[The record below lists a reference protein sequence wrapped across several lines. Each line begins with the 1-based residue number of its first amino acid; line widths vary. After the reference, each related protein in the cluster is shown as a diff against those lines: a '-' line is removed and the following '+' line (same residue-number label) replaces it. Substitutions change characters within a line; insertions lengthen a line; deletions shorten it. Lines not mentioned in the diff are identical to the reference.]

1 MEQITDYIEKF
12 KADLPELFANV
23 LTSYQE
29 KINGDFADEY
39 NIPEHEYVQSHPLV
53 QLNPN
58 IYSLDSGLSFSD
70 YKENCFKELHKYK
83 SKITPLFTIG
93 QILPKNEYIIML
105 NVKID
110 KDILRYNYRD
120 GMNCTELQIKHFSIC
135 YISNYGRLINITLN
149 SQLGT
154 IDHYCNVILNGY
166 IINTSD
172 YYVNDNKLY
181 YKHNSQ
187 HIPNS
192 NLAPLTY
199 KFPKLFLDVMNAFR
213 NESTDDMQK
222 CCEKYNVLLR
232 KLNDKKVVRQL
243 ESVITE
249 KDKIIE
255 KMKKE
260 GKKLLEQNKILQDE
274 KTNMDT
280 DKKKLQQA
288 ILEASKAKH
297 LNDDLAKENTKLKKE
312 IELLKIQMEEQRK
325 LYMA

>member
-1 MEQITDYIEKF
+1 MEQLTQYIEKF
-12 KADLPELFANV
+12 KDGLPELFETV
-23 LTSYQE
+23 LTSYQD

-39 NIPEHEYVQSHPLV
+39 DIPEHEYVQSHPLV

-70 YKENCFKELHKYK
+70 YKENCFKELHKYE

-110 KDILRYNYRD
+110 KDILRFGYGN
-120 GMNCTELQIKHFSIC
+120 NCNTALQIKQYSIC

-149 SQLGT
+149 SHLGT
-154 IDHYCNVILNGY
+154 INYYGNDSLNGY
-166 IINTSD
+166 IIHTSD

-199 KFPKLFLDVMNAFR
+199 KFPKLFLDVINAFR

-222 CCEKYNVLLR
+222 CCEKYNILLQKANNTSR
-232 KLNDKKVVRQL
+232 YDKKIQSL
-243 ESVITE
+243 EE
-249 KDKIIE
+249 
-255 KMKKE
+255 
-260 GKKLLEQNKILQDE
+260 
-274 KTNMDT
+274 
-280 DKKKLQQA
+280 
-288 ILEASKAKH
+288 
-297 LNDDLAKENTKLKKE
+297 ENTKLKKE
-312 IELLKIQMEEQRK
+312 IELLKLQMEEQRK